1 MPKPSVLLDRGL
13 LFLDFLLLWGYSVLS
28 CEEVLVVFSPE
39 RLKYLKLLSKQFPT
53 LASLYTQII
62 NLRAISNLPKGTKH
76 FISDLHGEFE
86 SVEQI
91 LNNCSGVIREKLR
104 LLYGD
109 QLTHAQRSELCTL
122 IYYPEEKLK
131 RLHALHKLD
140 KEWYLDTLNRM
151 VELARLLSSK
161 HSRRKV
167 RNDMP
172 EDFAFVLDEL
182 LHAQTDEDNNQQL
195 YHDRILETIFE
206 IKSGDAFICALATL
220 IKRLAVEWLHV
231 VGDVYDRGPRPDSI
245 MDLLMERSN
254 VDIEWGNHDIL
265 WMGAASGC
273 ESCIAAVVRN
283 SIAYRNMAVLE
294 SGYGI
299 SLRPLT
305 VFAETCYPDLDPI
318 DAAIQAIT
326 VIMFKL
332 EGQLIHRR
340 PEYGME
346 ARLMYERIDY
356 ASKQITIADKSYS
369 LSGFD
374 FPTVNP
380 ADPYALTDGE
390 QDVIKQL
397 SEAFRDS
404 TRLHR
409 HIRFFYEKGAIY
421 KCFNG
426 NLLFHGCIPMDE
438 DGRFHTLVLE
448 GQPVSGRSLMNAAD
462 RIARRAYYSRDPE
475 AQDLMWYLWCGEFSP
490 LCGRR
495 TTTFEHIYL
504 TDPEVKKEPRNPYY
518 RYSQQ
523 AEHCLRILREFD
535 LTESGHII
543 NGHTPV
549 KVSQGESPVKA
560 DGRLFV
566 IDGGFCRAIQKTTGI
581 AGYTLISNSHGL
593 RLMQHE
599 PFTSL
604 ERALDANSDIRSV
617 PEIVETYSERQFV
630 ADTDEGRDLSEQI
643 DDLKALLQAYR
654 SGLIVPKG

>member
-1 MPKPSVLLDRGL
+1 MIQT
-13 LFLDFLLLWGYSVLS
+13 
-28 CEEVLVVFSPE
+28 E
-39 RLKYLKLLSKQFPT
+39 RLKYLRLLSTHFPT
-53 LASLYTQII
+53 MASLYTQII
-62 NLRAISNLPKGTKH
+62 NLRAISNLPKGTEH

-109 QLTHAQRSELCTL
+109 RLTHAQRSELCTL

-131 RLHALHKLD
+131 RLHTAHRLD
-140 KEWYLDTLNRM
+140 AEWYRQTLSKL
-151 VELARLLSSK
+151 VELAQLLSSK

-167 RNDMP
+167 RDDMP
-172 EDFAFVLDEL
+172 AEFAFVLDEL
-182 LHAQTDEDNNQQL
+182 MHAQADEDNNQQL
-195 YHDRILETIFE
+195 YRDRILQTIIE
-206 IKSGDAFICALATL
+206 IKSGDAFICALAKL

-265 WMGAASGC
+265 WMGAASGS

-305 VFAETCYPDLDPI
+305 VFAETCYPELDPI
-318 DAAIQAIT
+318 EAAIRSIT

-332 EGQLIHRR
+332 EGQLIRR
-340 PEYGME
+340 HPEYSME
-346 ARLMYERIDY
+346 ARLMLHRIDL
-356 ASKQITIADKSYS
+356 ANSTIVINGKTYS
-369 LSGFD
+369 LSGFT
-374 FPTVNP
+374 FPTIDP

-390 QDVIKQL
+390 QDVIAQL
-397 SEAFRDS
+397 GEAFRDS
-404 TRLHR
+404 RRLHK
-409 HIRFFYEKGAIY
+409 HIRFFYEKGALY
-421 KCFNG
+421 KCFNE

-438 DGRFHTLVLE
+438 DGSFHTLVLE
-448 GQPVSGRSLMNAAD
+448 GQPVSGRALMNAAD
-462 RIARRAYYSRDPE
+462 RLARRAYYSRDPE
-475 AQDLMWYLWCGEFSP
+475 AQDLMWYLWCGEYSP

-504 TDPEVKKEPRNPYY
+504 TDPDAKKEPRNPYY
-518 RYSQQ
+518 RFSQQ
-523 AEHCLRILREFD
+523 AECCLCILREFG
-535 LTESGHII
+535 LPENGHII

-549 KVSQGESPVKA
+549 RVSHGESPVKA

-566 IDGGFCRAIQKTTGI
+566 IDGGFCRSIQKTTGI

-604 ERALDANSDIRSV
+604 EKALEVNSDIRSL
-617 PEIVETYSERQFV
+617 PEIVETYEHRQFV
-630 ADTDEGRDLSEQI
+630 ADTDEGRGLSEQI
-643 DDLKALLQAYR
+643 ADLEDLLRAYR
-654 SGLIVPKG
+654 TGLIIPKG

>member
-1 MPKPSVLLDRGL
+1 M
-13 LFLDFLLLWGYSVLS
+13 
-28 CEEVLVVFSPE
+28 FSPE
-39 RLKYLKLLSKQFPT
+39 RIKYLKLLSKQFPT
-53 LASLYTQII
+53 MASLYTQII
-62 NLRAISNLPKGTKH
+62 NLSAICNLPKGTEH

-131 RLHALHKLD
+131 RIHADHTPD
-140 KEWYLDTLNRM
+140 REWYHSTLSRM
-151 VELARLLSSK
+151 LELACLLSSK

-167 RNDMP
+167 REDMP
-172 EDFAFVLDEL
+172 EEFAFVLDEL
-182 LHAQTDEDNNQQL
+182 MHAQTDEDNNQHL
-195 YHDRILETIFE
+195 YHERILETIIQ

-245 MDLLMERSN
+245 MDLLMDRSN

-273 ESCIAAVVRN
+273 ECCIAAVVRN

-332 EGQLIHRR
+332 EGQLIHRH

-346 ARLMYERIDY
+346 ARLTLEKIDHRNHTV
-356 ASKQITIADKSYS
+356 QIREKCYS
-369 LSGFD
+369 LSDFT
-374 FPTVNP
+374 FPTIDP
-380 ADPYALTDGE
+380 ANPYALTSGE
-390 QDVIKQL
+390 QEVITQL
-397 SEAFRDS
+397 AEAFRDS
-404 TRLHR
+404 ARLHK
-409 HIRFFYEKGAIY
+409 HIRFFYEKGAMY

-438 DGRFHTLVLE
+438 DGSFHTLVLD
-448 GQPVSGRSLMNAAD
+448 GHPVQGRMLMNAAD
-462 RIARRAYYSRDPE
+462 RIARRAYYSREPE
-475 AQDLMWYLWCGEFSP
+475 AQDLMWYLWCGEYSP

-504 TDPEVKKEPRNPYY
+504 TDPESHKEPRNPYY
-518 RYSQQ
+518 RYSQK

-535 LTESGHII
+535 LPPSGHII

-617 PEIVETYSERQFV
+617 PEVVETYVERQFV
-630 ADTDEGRDLSEQI
+630 ADTDEGRDLAEQI
-643 DDLKALLQAYR
+643 DDLRALLKAYR

>member
-1 MPKPSVLLDRGL
+1 M
-13 LFLDFLLLWGYSVLS
+13 
-28 CEEVLVVFSPE
+28 FSTE
-39 RLKYLKLLSKQFPT
+39 RLKYLKLLSQQFPT
-53 LASLYTQII
+53 MASLYTQII
-62 NLRAISNLPKGTKH
+62 NLSAISNLPKGTEH

-104 LLYGD
+104 LLYAD

-131 RLHALHKLD
+131 RLHVAKVLD
-140 KEWYLDTLNRM
+140 REWYHGTLTRM
-151 VELARLLSSK
+151 LELARLLSSK

-167 RNDMP
+167 RDDMP

-182 LHAQTDEDNNQQL
+182 MHAQTDEDNNQHL
-195 YHDRILETIFE
+195 YHERILETIIQ

-305 VFAETCYPDLDPI
+305 VFAETCFPELDPI
-318 DAAIQAIT
+318 DAAIHAIT
-326 VIMFKL
+326 IIMFKL
-332 EGQLIHRR
+332 EGQLIRR
-340 PEYGME
+340 HPEYGME
-346 ARLMYERIDY
+346 VRLMLERIDY
-356 ASKQITIADKSYS
+356 QSKSIQIGDKCYS
-369 LSGFD
+369 LKDFT
-374 FPTVNP
+374 FPTIDP
-380 ADPYALTDGE
+380 ADPYALTAGE
-390 QDVIKQL
+390 QEVISQL
-397 SEAFRDS
+397 VEDFRDS

-409 HIRFFYEKGAIY
+409 HIRFFYEKGAMY
-421 KCFNG
+421 KRFNG

-438 DGRFHTLVLE
+438 DGSFHTLVLD
-448 GQPVSGRSLMNAAD
+448 GCPVKGRALMDAAD
-462 RIARRAYYSRDPE
+462 RIARRAYYSHEPE
-475 AQDLMWYLWCGEFSP
+475 AQDLMWYLWCGEYSP

-504 TDPEVKKEPRNPYY
+504 SDPAVKKEPRNPYY
-518 RYSQQ
+518 RFSQQ
-523 AEHCLRILREFD
+523 SEYCLRILNEFD
-535 LTESGHII
+535 LPDDGHII

-549 KVSQGESPVKA
+549 KVSQGESPIKA

-581 AGYTLISNSHGL
+581 AGYTLIANSHGL

-617 PEIVETYSERQFV
+617 PEIVETYAERQFV
-630 ADTDEGRDLSEQI
+630 ADTDEGLELAEQI
-643 DDLKALLQAYR
+643 KDLQALLQAYR
-654 SGLIVPKG
+654 SGLIVPRG